1 MQVHAY
7 DEHTI
12 LLRQSKALT
21 YEAPFLYL
29 LFGNERALLLDTGAV
44 ADPERMPLRTT
55 IDGVVKDWLRRHPR
69 TDYEL
74 VVAHTHDHGD
84 HVSGDGQFVDRPST
98 TVVGRDVAA
107 VKAFFGF
114 GDWPR
119 EIVHLDLGG
128 RVLEVTGIPGHHDT
142 SVAIFDP
149 WSGLLL
155 TGDTVYPGRL
165 YVEDPRAFRDSLDAL
180 VSMTQTRPVS
190 AVMGCHIE
198 MTATPGRDYPLG
210 TTYQP
215 HEPPLAMSVAQLRE
229 VREAAVLAHDR
240 PGVHHFDDFAIYN
253 GPCTLAMARQLLR
266 RTAQTLRTR
275 LSTART
281 TRGPR
286 RVRRRRADAWDF
298 GSLAVL
304 SSWWSL
310 DRWIGTAQ
318 NGTDLASLALTIALT
333 AGAVFNCWRAIR
345 GFVGSG
351 ARERGLSVSTPPTP
365 TPTRHQ

>member
-1 MQVHAY
+1 MWDDANGSSTYVDFSGGPRFGELPVSWIHGAPAGTRCDDPPMQVHAY

-44 ADPERMPLRTT
+44 ADPRRMPLRTT
-55 IDGVVKDWLRRHPR
+55 IDGVVEDWLRRHPR

-84 HVSGDGQFVDRPST
+84 HVSGDAQLVDRPST

-119 EIVHLDLGG
+119 EIVRLDLGG
-128 RVLEVTGIPGHHDT
+128 RVIEVTGIPGHHDT

-149 WSGLLL
+149 WSGFLL

-165 YVEDPRAFRDSLDAL
+165 YVEDPLAFRDSLDAL

-198 MTATPGRDYPLG
+198 MTATPGLDYPLG

-215 HEPPLAMSVAQLRE
+215 DEPPLAMSVAQLRD
-229 VREAAVLAHDR
+229 VREAAVLVHDR
-240 PGVHHFDDFAIYN
+240 PGVHRFDEFAIYN
-253 GPCTLAMARQLLR
+253 GACTLAMARQVLR
-266 RTAQTLRTR
+266 RTTQTLRTR

-281 TRGPR
+281 KRAPR
-286 RVRRRRADAWDF
+286 PN
-298 GSLAVL
+298 
-304 SSWWSL
+304 
-310 DRWIGTAQ
+310 Q
-318 NGTDLASLALTIALT
+318 
-333 AGAVFNCWRAIR
+333 
-345 GFVGSG
+345 
-351 ARERGLSVSTPPTP
+351 
-365 TPTRHQ
+365 